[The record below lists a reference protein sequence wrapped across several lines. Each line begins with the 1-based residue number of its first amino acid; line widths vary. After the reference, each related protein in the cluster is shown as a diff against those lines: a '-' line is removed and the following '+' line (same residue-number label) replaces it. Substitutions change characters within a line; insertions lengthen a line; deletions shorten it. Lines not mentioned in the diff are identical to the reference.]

1 MTRLAVRPDDPI
13 DPPEAEGGAVVP
25 LPVDLRALDAE
36 LEQSGTRAR
45 MMLHGRTQPTRYFA
59 IDLRTRL
66 LSGYA
71 GADEPGGSGE
81 RMVAEPNPVPRAQL
95 EVRRQPMS
103 GGVPSVVARAA
114 PPAGPL
120 VEFDI
125 RIALFVA
132 ALASAALILSAIGAG
147 VIPR

>member
-1 MTRLAVRPDDPI
+1 MRPDDTV
-13 DPPEAEGGAVVP
+13 DPTEAEGSAVVP
-25 LPVDLRALDAE
+25 LPIELRSLDAE

-45 MMLHGRTQPTRYFA
+45 LMLHGRTQPTRYFA

-66 LSGYA
+66 LGDYHA
-71 GADEPGGSGE
+71 ADAAGGSGE
-81 RMVAEPNPVPRAQL
+81 VMVAAPSPVARPQL
-95 EVRRQPMS
+95 EVRRQPIS
-103 GGVPSVVARAA
+103 GGVPSVAAQAA
-114 PPAGPL
+114 PPAGPM
-120 VEFDI
+120 VVFDV